1 MMEQNNFQE
10 LQILEQTLQNILLQK
25 QTFQMELSETES
37 ALREIENSSDEVYK
51 VVGQLML
58 KSDKKKM
65 ISELS
70 EKSRILELRLKTMDK
85 QEESMMHKL
94 SSLRDSAVDS
104 KNN

>member
-1 MMEQNNFQE
+1 MEQKNFQE

-37 ALREIENSSDEVYK
+37 ALREIENSSEEVYK
-51 VVGQLML
+51 IVGQLMI
-58 KSDKKKM
+58 KSDKKKI

-70 EKSRILELRLKTMDK
+70 EKSRILELRLKAMDK
-85 QEESMMHKL
+85 QEESTMQKL
-94 SSLRDSAVDS
+94 SSLRESLVDS